1 MPAVITHHLFG
12 EDALKRLPDGIVTD
26 AQDETA
32 FILGNQGPDPL
43 FFRVRSLQMSAAHE
57 LGHRMHASHMSRA
70 FGALRDGVSRLPERD
85 ATLGRA
91 FALGLLAHYALDRT
105 AHPFVYAQQWGIQA
119 ADPELAN
126 ASSEVHAV
134 IESDLDVFMLQLKRN
149 GATVADYPP
158 CEEIV
163 TSDRINRVAGNPP
176 CEEIV
181 TSDRINRVAGTL
193 MSYVAYA
200 AFDIT
205 LGGQE
210 YGGSVADMQL
220 AYKLIEPA
228 GTARSEGI
236 SMIESVVRPH
246 SLLGA
251 LAHRVTTQVPAGAA
265 NLTHH
270 PWENPFTNEPS
281 TEDFDQVFSRALDAY
296 ERMAQLFVSGSGMPN
311 ITGRVNYSG
320 RPLSATE
327 ECSEE
332 D

>member
-1 MPAVITHHLFG
+1 MPALITHHLFG
-12 EDALKRLPDGIVTD
+12 EESVERLPAGIVTT
-26 AQDETA
+26 DEERIA
-32 FILGNQGPDPL
+32 FLIANQGPDPF
-43 FFRVRSLQMSAAHE
+43 FFRARTPHLRSCMKLAQ
-57 LGHRMHASHMSRA
+57 RMHAAHISRQFA
-70 FGALRDGVSRLPERD
+70 ALRDGVSRLPERD

-163 TSDRINRVAGNPP
+163 TSDRINRVAG
-176 CEEIV
+176 
-181 TSDRINRVAGTL
+181 TL

-251 LAHRVTTQVPAGAA
+251 LAHRVTIQVPAGAA
-265 NLTHH
+265 NLAHH

>member
-163 TSDRINRVAGNPP
+163 TSDRINRVAG
-176 CEEIV
+176 
-181 TSDRINRVAGTL
+181 TL

-265 NLTHH
+265 NLAHH

-311 ITGRVNYSG
+311 ITRRVNYSG